1 MLLGFAGH
9 FLYKTLSSNSRQNPM
24 SDSQKKDTPEQAE
37 FRAWCRE
44 WLNANHPGRPAVRI
58 PQGALELSDPEALA
72 WLQAWQKSAYDAGLI
87 GCDYPVEVGGGGRKD
102 CQIVAN
108 QEMQRAKTPY
118 LPNIIGMGM
127 AAPTILFHARDDVK
141 AELLPKLLSGE
152 EIWCQG
158 FSEPGAGSDLAN
170 QQTFAARDGDHWVI
184 NGHKVWTSL
193 AHFASWMIL
202 LCRTDRSDKYNGLS
216 YFVVP
221 IKSAMGHGVTVRPLI
236 KMTGETGFNEV
247 LFDDLVVEDRY
258 RLDEVGAGWK
268 VAMTTLAHERGAGP
282 LVTPASGGMSLEEG
296 ENLSTTS
303 AASLVQLARSQIRH
317 GKPVSED
324 PVIADEIVKLII
336 RQEAMRQ
343 NARRAAVPAL
353 VDHPMRIPLQGKLV
367 GTELNQDIAELA
379 CRIEGIASSLNVT
392 DERAPAGGQWPLAYM
407 NSFGITIAAGAN
419 EVQRNILGERVL
431 GLPKSK

>member
-1 MLLGFAGH
+1 
-9 FLYKTLSSNSRQNPM
+9 M
-24 SDSQKKDTPEQAE
+24 SDAQRKDTPEQAE
-37 FRAWCRE
+37 FRQHCQAW
-44 WLNANHPGRPAVRI
+44 LAANHPGRPPVKL
-58 PQGALELSDPEALA
+58 PQGALELSDPDALD
-72 WLQAWQKSAYDAGLI
+72 WLQKWQKAAYDAGLV
-87 GCDYPVEVGGGGRKD
+87 GCDYPKEVGGGGMEN
-102 CQIVAN
+102 CQAIAN

-127 AAPTILFHARDDVK
+127 AAPTVFFHGRDDVK

-170 QQTFAARDGDHWVI
+170 QQTFAERDGDNWVI

-202 LCRTDRSDKYNGLS
+202 LCRTSKDDKYNGLS

-221 IKSAMGHGVTVRPLI
+221 IKEAIGNGVTVRPLI

-247 LFDDLVVEDRY
+247 IFDNLVVDDRY

-282 LVTPASGGMSLEEG
+282 LVTPASGGMAVEEEAG
-296 ENLSTTS
+296 AQTNSPLALAELAKSQARNGKT
-303 AASLVQLARSQIRH
+303 AADDPLIR
-317 GKPVSED
+317 
-324 PVIADEIVKLII
+324 DEIMKMMI
-336 RQEAMRQ
+336 RQEAFKQ
-343 NARRAAVPAL
+343 NQRRASVPPL
-353 VDHPMRIPLQGKLV
+353 VDHPMRIPLQFKLV
-367 GTELNQDIAELA
+367 ATEMAQDLQQVAYEV
-379 CRIEGIASSLNVT
+379 EGAASTLYAN
-392 DERAPAGGQWPLAYM
+392 DENAPAGGQWPLAYM
-407 NSFGITIAAGAN
+407 NSFGVTIAAGAN

>member
-1 MLLGFAGH
+1 
-9 FLYKTLSSNSRQNPM
+9 M
-24 SDSQKKDTPEQAE
+24 SDAQKKDTPEQAE
-37 FRAWCRE
+37 FRAYCQK
-44 WLNANHPGRPAVRI
+44 WLADNHPGRPNVKL
-58 PQGALELSDPEALA
+58 PQGALELSDPAALK

-87 GCDYPVEVGGGGRKD
+87 GCDYPTEVGGGGKTA
-102 CQIVAN
+102 CQAIAN
-108 QEMQRAKTPY
+108 HEMQQAKTPY

-127 AAPTILFHARDDVK
+127 AAPTVLFHAQDDVK

-170 QQTFAARDGDHWVI
+170 QQTFAERDGDNWVI

-202 LCRTDRSDKYNGLS
+202 LCRTDKNDKYNGLS

-221 IKSAMGHGVTVRPLI
+221 IESALGNGVTVRPLI

-247 LFDDLVVEDRY
+247 LFENLKVEDRY
-258 RLDEVGAGWK
+258 RLDDVGAGWK
-268 VAMTTLAHERGAGP
+268 VAMTTLLHERGAGE
-282 LVTPASGGMSLEEG
+282 LVTPSSGGMSVEED
-296 ENLSTTS
+296 NSLSTGSVASLINLAKEQPRNGKS
-303 AASLVQLARSQIRH
+303 AADDPLIR
-317 GKPVSED
+317 
-324 PVIADEIVKLII
+324 DEMMKLMI
-336 RQEAMRQ
+336 RQESMRQ
-343 NARRAAVPAL
+343 NGRRTAVPSL
-353 VDHPMRIPLQGKLV
+353 TDHLMRIPLQGKLV
-367 GTELNQDIAELA
+367 GTELGQDMAELA
-379 CRIEGIASSLNVT
+379 YQIEGIASSLNVT
-392 DERAPAGGQWPLAYM
+392 DDNAPAGGQFPLAYM